1 MVHLKRAT
9 LVEAPDVSEKK
20 FVLQLLVAEGEDKS
34 GYLASLGSQLEHTEW
49 IAALKK
55 NKEFEESEA
64 PQRVKRKKESV
75 LNRAKK
81 KMAGSAATSHLGK
94 RVVKSI
100 INEETTSLLSAMK
113 RIVKKESS
121 QKKADEFEKNI
132 IKIAVK
138 SYLLIENKKLTGDDF
153 LEVDAPLRESFE
165 LMIKCFNAR
174 GRVQQQV
181 VLDALKKVEASIKKA
196 EHILTGLLSAHLT
209 NKNMFR
215 LTQTFGYLGN
225 AEFLN
230 KVFNDPALEGE
241 VEKLVDAMEYYTQ
254 FHYHK

>member
-1 MVHLKRAT
+1 MHINITNYQDQDPTGVVHLKRST
-9 LVEAPDVSEKK
+9 LVEAPDVNEKK
-20 FVLQLLVAEGEDKS
+20 FVLQLTVTEGEDKNN
-34 GYLASLGSQLEHTEW
+34 YLASLGSQLEHTEW

-55 NKEFEESEA
+55 NKELEESEA

-153 LEVDAPLRESFE
+153 LEVDSPLRESFE

-181 VLDALKKVEASIKKA
+181 VLDALKKVEASIKKS
-196 EHILTGLLSAHLT
+196 EHILTGLLSPHLT

-230 KVFNDPALEGE
+230 KVFSS
-241 VEKLVDAMEYYTQ
+241 
-254 FHYHK
+254 